1 MDLRLFI
8 PITKV
13 DAAKRLVYGTV
24 AEEIPDKSNE
34 IMDYASARPE
44 FEAWSAEIVKASDGK
59 SVGNLRAMHGHV
71 AAGKLES
78 IAFDDEGRKIECCG
92 KVVDDH
98 EWNKVLEGVYTGF
111 SMGGKYLRRWPDEE
125 NPQLTRYTPQ
135 PAEVSLVDNPC
146 IPTATFEIVKEDGT
160 TELRKFR
167 DASAEL
173 VAKAGA
179 RHSKDDLAR
188 VQAMHDT
195 AVDLGATCPPADDSG
210 DDNVGDEGG
219 ETAEKLA
226 KAMMENSGLIA
237 LLKQMLPEFES
248 ALTRLDEHNDRISAL
263 ESQPLPGGPVL
274 HGARTISKTEDA
286 GGANAI
292 ADSDPIKAFG
302 KHLDTLPADERA
314 LALMKFTLANPLPH
328 APGR

>member
-8 PITKV
+8 PITRV

-44 FEAWSAEIVKASDGK
+44 FEAWSAEIEKASDGK

-78 IAFDDEGRKIECCG
+78 IAFDDEARKIECCG
-92 KVVDDH
+92 KVVDDG

-160 TELRKFR
+160 TELRKFK
-167 DASAEL
+167 DASAEP

-179 RHSKDDLAR
+179 RHTKDDLAR

-195 AVDLGATCPPADDSG
+195 AVDLGATC
-210 DDNVGDEGG
+210 
-219 ETAEKLA
+219 
-226 KAMMENSGLIA
+226 
-237 LLKQMLPEFES
+237 
-248 ALTRLDEHNDRISAL
+248 
-263 ESQPLPGGPVL
+263 
-274 HGARTISKTEDA
+274 AR
-286 GGANAI
+286 GR
-292 ADSDPIKAFG
+292 FG
-302 KHLDTLPADERA
+302 R
-314 LALMKFTLANPLPH
+314 
-328 APGR
+328 RQCR

>member
-13 DAAKRLVYGTV
+13 DAAKRLVYGIV

-44 FEAWSAEIVKASDGK
+44 FESWSAEIAKASDGK

-78 IAFDDEGRKIECCG
+78 IAFDDEARKIECCG
-92 KVVDDH
+92 KVVDDG

-167 DASAEL
+167 DASAES

-210 DDNVGDEGG
+210 DDNVEEDE
-219 ETAEKLA
+219 ETAEKSA
-226 KAMMENSGLIA
+226 GQDSVFARVVNKIIDNIERSWAAIEAQNARIA
-237 LLKQMLPEFES
+237 
-248 ALTRLDEHNDRISAL
+248 AL
-263 ESQPLPGGPVL
+263 ELQPLPGGPVL
-274 HGARTISKTEDA
+274 HGARTISKSEDA
-286 GGANAI
+286 GGARTI
-292 ADSDPIKAFG
+292 ADSDPVKAFG